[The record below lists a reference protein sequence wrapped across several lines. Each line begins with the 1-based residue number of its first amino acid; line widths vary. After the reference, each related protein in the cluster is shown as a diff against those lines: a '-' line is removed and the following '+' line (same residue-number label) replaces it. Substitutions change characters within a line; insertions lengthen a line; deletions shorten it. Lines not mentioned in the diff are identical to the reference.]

1 MSETASNGTNEHYKP
16 STDFESVKESFEKV
30 REAPSA
36 SVKLGA
42 FLDTANEFL
51 DMTGRWKDNFSDWSE
66 GFVGEARWKKFENW
80 KRKVEDSKVG
90 CEAKA
95 GYEKAKDGYERYARL
110 PKVLDSV
117 WCASLP
123 GKRGELGNAI
133 IDWGLGIANL
143 SKDDFDKDLD
153 KLDEKVIKAI
163 PNVILRDCVYEIVNG
178 KKPSDLLTLSGVLKY
193 VGKSLVN
200 PGSALYSMAAIIPGY
215 AQCVS
220 VFRLGQKL
228 FNFVKPVFLDSR
240 RIIKESNKEA
250 EQRKLRIEQLKYATG
265 ESVSRSSEIGSVD
278 SEGAIADMCA
288 ILRSGGFN
296 AAHREGFREYLR
308 EQKYGRQGDFI
319 SGDLNSK
326 DPDSLKAY
334 KIAMGLAAAGLGVGA
349 IKSIMESGEAESLP
363 DMASDAARTARSA
376 AGAAARGAQAAAGAA
391 SKSIG
396 DIKKQL
402 QSISDSFRPDM
413 LSLYRQTDMLKN
425 QVQSLRRLTQG
436 GDEVEIQRIAAL
448 YDHAAT
454 LIKDDIASKYIRKVQ
469 NSIKEYI
476 DKIP

>member
-66 GFVGEARWKKFENW
+66 GFVGEARWQKFENL

-90 CEAKA
+90 CQAH
-95 GYEKAKDGYERYARL
+95 KAKDVHERFARL

-123 GKRGELGNAI
+123 GKQGELGNAI
-133 IDWGLGIANL
+133 IDRGLGIANL
-143 SKDDFDKDLD
+143 SKDDFDKDFD
-153 KLDEKVIKAI
+153 KLDEKVRKAI
-163 PNVILRDCVYEIVNG
+163 PNDFLRKCVYEIVNG
-178 KKPSDLLTLSGVLKY
+178 KKPSDLLTVSGVLKY

-200 PGSALYSMAAIIPGY
+200 PESALYSTIAALIPGY

-220 VFRLGQKL
+220 AFRLGQKL
-228 FNFVKPVFLDSR
+228 FNFVKSVFLDPR
-240 RIIKESNKEA
+240 RIIKEFKEFNKEA
-250 EQRKLRIEQLKYATG
+250 EQRNLRIEQLKYATG
-265 ESVSRSSEIGSVD
+265 ESVSRPSEIGSVD
-278 SEGAIADMCA
+278 SKGAIADMCA

-349 IKSIMESGEAESLP
+349 IKSIMKSGEAESLP
-363 DMASDAARTARSA
+363 DMASDTARTARSA

-402 QSISDSFRPDM
+402 QSISDSFQPDM
-413 LSLYRQTDMLKN
+413 LSLYQQTDMLKN

-469 NSIKEYI
+469 NSLKEYI
-476 DKIP
+476 DKV

>member
-1 MSETASNGTNEHYKP
+1 MTMSETASNGTNEHYKL
-16 STDFESVKESFEKV
+16 STDLESVKESFEKV

-36 SVKLGA
+36 SVKLFA
-42 FLDTANEFL
+42 FLDTVNEAL

-66 GFVGEARWKKFENW
+66 GFVGEARWQKFENW
-80 KRKVEDSKVG
+80 KRKHEDSKGG
-90 CEAKA
+90 C
-95 GYEKAKDGYERYARL
+95 KAKDVHEMFARVS
-110 PKVLDSV
+110 KVSDSV

-123 GKRGELGNAI
+123 GKQGEFGNAI
-133 IDWGLGIANL
+133 IDLGLGFANL
-143 SKDDFDKDLD
+143 SKDDFDKDFD
-153 KLDEKVIKAI
+153 KLDEKVRKAI
-163 PNVILRDCVYEIVNG
+163 PNRILRTCVYEIVNG
-178 KKPSDLLTLSGVLKY
+178 RKPSDLLTMSGVLKY

-200 PGSALYSMAAIIPGY
+200 PGSALYSIAAMIPGY

-220 VFRLGQKL
+220 VFRLL
-228 FNFVKPVFLDSR
+228 HCVKSVLLDPR
-240 RIIKESNKEA
+240 RIIKENKEA
-250 EQRKLRIEQLKYATG
+250 EQRNPRIEQLKYATG
-265 ESVSRSSEIGSVD
+265 ESVSRPSEIGSVD
-278 SEGAIADMCA
+278 SEGAIADMCS

-296 AAHREGFREYLR
+296 AAHREGFREYLH

-349 IKSIMESGEAESLP
+349 IKSIMKSGEAESLP

-413 LSLYRQTDMLKN
+413 LSLYQQTDMIKN

-436 GDEVEIQRIAAL
+436 GDEAEIQRIAAL

-476 DKIP
+476 DKIH